1 MLSKN
6 YFFERISKENL
17 TDFYTLFKTRGKNIS
32 LVHFEKKYDTKW
44 VGKEYLGVIA
54 YSDEKQPV
62 GHICVLP
69 TIVEH
74 NSKEYISGQIC
85 DIVVHPN
92 HRMKGVFEQLI
103 SKGIEIA
110 KDNGLRFLF
119 VSPNVNADLIFKKWS
134 WFSNDNFKIYTFK
147 TKCVPLNK
155 FTNKY
160 KLLPFHNLYIKAV
173 LWLFGNKKTTFKN
186 SVIENGIGGLIRSQ
200 DYSNYKKYTYN
211 YITSI
216 NGFKIW
222 WKIDDGLSVGDV
234 ERFDPSRLNALFKT
248 LRFLCFIFGFHN
260 FKIITTNNTYIDTL
274 LKDTYSFEKGNNIY
288 FYDISSGLD
297 FSKIKFMQS
306 DLNTF

>member
-1 MLSKN
+1 MCQTYTFK
-6 YFFERISKENL
+6 RISKEKL
-17 TDFYTLFKTRGKNIS
+17 TDFYTLFKVRAKDYSFT
-32 LVHFEKKYDTKW
+32 FFCKKYDTKW
-44 VGKEYLGVIA
+44 TSKEFIGVIGYDKLKNPIA
-54 YSDEKQPV
+54 HVAAFPMPIEFV
-62 GHICVLP
+62 GRKYRTCQLGDLI
-69 TIVEH
+69 I
-74 NSKEYISGQIC
+74 
-85 DIVVHPN
+85 HPD
-92 HRMKGVFEQLI
+92 HQK
-103 SKGIEIA
+103 KGIFPMLMDNLNIIA
-110 KDNGLRFLF
+110 KEEGIDFLHA
-119 VSPNVNADLIFKKWS
+119 SPNQQADS
-134 WFSNDNFKIYTFK
+134 RFSKNGWMCFDNFKIYTFK